1 MRLKCEYKDIVIVNV
16 NSLCLIL
23 NIVNTET
30 RFSESLNNKMRVI
43 TILSQLQHDLGIT
56 EEES

>member
-23 NIVNTET
+23 NIVNIVT
-30 RFSESLNNKMRVI
+30 RFSESLDNKMRMI
-43 TILSQLQHDLGIT
+43 TILYQPQHDLDIT
-56 EEES
+56 E

>member
-23 NIVNTET
+23 NIVNIVT
-30 RFSESLNNKMRVI
+30 RFSESLDNKMRMI
-43 TILSQLQHDLGIT
+43 TILYQLQHDLDIT
-56 EEES
+56 KEES

>member
-23 NIVNTET
+23 NIVNIVT
-30 RFSESLNNKMRVI
+30 RFSESLDNKMRMI
-43 TILSQLQHDLGIT
+43 TILYQLQHDLDIT

>member
-1 MRLKCEYKDIVIVNV
+1 MRLECEYKDIVIVNV

-23 NIVNTET
+23 NIVNIVT
-30 RFSESLNNKMRVI
+30 RFSESLDNKMRMI
-43 TILSQLQHDLGIT
+43 MIFYQLQHDLDIT